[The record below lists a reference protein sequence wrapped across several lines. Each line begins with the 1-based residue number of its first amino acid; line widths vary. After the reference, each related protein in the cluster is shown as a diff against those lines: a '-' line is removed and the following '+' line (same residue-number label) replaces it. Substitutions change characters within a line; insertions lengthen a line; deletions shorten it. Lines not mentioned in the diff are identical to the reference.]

1 MTKKRLP
8 ARILI
13 ATRNKGKVREIRDL
27 VADLPV
33 AFLSLD
39 DLPDAPDVV
48 EDAETFEG
56 NALKKATILAQATGI
71 PALADDSGLCV
82 DALGGRP
89 GVHSARYAGE
99 GASDADRIAKLLNEM
114 RDVPEQQR
122 SARFV
127 CALALAWP
135 GGESKM
141 FMGTCEGRITHEPRG
156 LGGFGF
162 DPVFYFPEAGCT
174 FAEMDRQA
182 KNQVSHRGKALWQLA
197 EYLTTLT
204 LGDE

>member
-27 VADLPV
+27 VAKLPV
-33 AFLSLD
+33 KFLSLD
-39 DLPDAPDVV
+39 DVAKAPDVV
-48 EDAETFEG
+48 EDAATFEG
-56 NALKKATILAQATGI
+56 NALKKARILADATGI

-122 SARFV
+122 SAQFV
-127 CALALAWP
+127 CAVALAWP
-135 GGESKM
+135 DGQSTM
-141 FMGTCEGRITHEPRG
+141 FMGTCEGQITREPRG

-182 KNQVSHRGKALWQLA
+182 KNQVSHRGKALRQLA
-197 EYLTTLT
+197 EYLTTLAP
-204 LGDE
+204 GKE

>member
-1 MTKKRLP
+1 MKKRLP

-13 ATRNKGKVREIRDL
+13 ATRNQGKVREIRDL

-33 AFLSLD
+33 TFLSLD
-39 DLPDAPDVV
+39 DVPDVPEVV
-48 EDAETFEG
+48 EDADTFEG

-135 GGESKM
+135 DGKSKM
-141 FMGTCEGRITHEPRG
+141 FTGMCEGHITREPRG
-156 LGGFGF
+156 VGGFGF

-174 FAEMDRQA
+174 FAEMNRQD
-182 KNQVSHRGKALWQLA
+182 KNQVSHRGKALRQLA

-204 LGDE
+204 PGQE

>member
-1 MTKKRLP
+1 MEKRLP

-33 AFLSLD
+33 TFLSLD
-39 DLPDAPDVV
+39 DVADAPDVV

-56 NALKKATILAQATGI
+56 NALKKASILAQVIGI

-135 GGESKM
+135 DGESKM
-141 FMGTCEGRITHEPRG
+141 FMGTCEGHITHQPRG
-156 LGGFGF
+156 VGGFGF

-182 KNQVSHRGKALWQLA
+182 KNRVSHRGNALRQLA

-204 LGDE
+204 PGKE

>member
-1 MTKKRLP
+1 
-8 ARILI
+8 
-13 ATRNKGKVREIRDL
+13 V
-27 VADLPV
+27 
-33 AFLSLD
+33 
-39 DLPDAPDVV
+39 PDAPDVV

-56 NALKKATILAQATGI
+56 NALKKACILAQATGI

-114 RDVPEQQR
+114 RNVPEQQR

-127 CALALAWP
+127 CALAVAWP
-135 GGESKM
+135 DGESKI
-141 FMGTCEGRITHEPRG
+141 FMGTCEGRITHEPHG
-156 LGGFGF
+156 VGGFGF
-162 DPVFYFPEAGCT
+162 DPVFYFPEVGCT

-182 KNQVSHRGKALWQLA
+182 KNQVSHRGKALGQFA
-197 EYLTTLT
+197 QYLTTLT
-204 LGDE
+204 PGEE